1 MKKAKEIFKAN
12 QILTIPNLL
21 SLVRLALIPIM
32 IWLYVKE
39 QEYLWTGIL
48 IILSG
53 LTDVVDGFI
62 ARRFNMVSDL
72 GKILDPIADKLTQCA
87 MLFCLLTRFYLMAL
101 PIVLMVC
108 KEIFMLI
115 TGYLVIKFTDNVYS
129 AKWHG
134 KVATALLY
142 AMMLLHVFWYSIPL
156 TVSTIIILI
165 SASAICLSFIMYGIY
180 NIQVILFSK
189 KKQVVSS
196 EVAVTSDEQTE
207 IDKKEE

>member
-1 MKKAKEIFKAN
+1 
-12 QILTIPNLL
+12 
-21 SLVRLALIPIM
+21 
-32 IWLYVKE
+32 
-39 QEYLWTGIL
+39 
-48 IILSG
+48 
-53 LTDVVDGFI
+53 
-62 ARRFNMVSDL
+62 
-72 GKILDPIADKLTQCA
+72 
-87 MLFCLLTRFYLMAL
+87 MAL

-207 IDKKEE
+207 IDKEE